1 MNQSLIYLDR
11 VGDAPVPEG
20 YKLVETEVDFLR
32 LAPEGNRLMVR
43 GDRLCNWAND
53 YFKGRR
59 ITVRETQSPARE
71 IQTAVPFIAEVDA
84 KDLYERIGS
93 DMFANLERPLR
104 PLHILEALFP
114 MRMWRDEPSLA
125 HAAEWLVWL
134 YKQQPDLLIRNVF
147 SSILDRWRANANEP
161 ERLIYQANDGKEAGE
176 CLRAWLYIAPRPEF
190 TDMGVFPH
198 AVPRD
203 LMEEAGRVWN
213 ERIIHSKGDAFE
225 EIMRQPIPG
234 PLRRAAAEETA
245 AYLSKNPDRLTRAR
259 FRELQ
264 RFLSLERQEELTR
277 LLPPEPPT
285 ELPAQIKDILAW
297 FELEYLPYRLWQSRY
312 GDQEAAGI
320 ARLAARRFAEWY
332 LAEYPKGLVG
342 GVLHEHLIFNQ
353 TIIPDREAGM
363 VTIVIV
369 LDGLHAEDARRL
381 VMALERDVTRLTLLE
396 ERYVLAVIPT
406 VTQFAKDALL
416 KGRDPGEAKDKPS
429 LAPVLPE
436 RIDPTHQLAKA
447 RPGDVLVWRVMEPD
461 STYHGRNTY
470 DTLARAIESALNR
483 VSLTIGDITRNVPNE
498 ASLRVIITTDHGR
511 YLDKASRT
519 VVIPPGMQSHGRAAW
534 GKRLHDFDD
543 TGVLFEDEIAYLHGE
558 RFGLPEDVAEAAV
571 FVDAGMFLTNDGKA
585 GSEAY
590 PHGGASPEEVIVP
603 WLVFHRDWQVPD
615 VSITLIG
622 SGVAGRKGEARL
634 QVTNLSDL
642 PLTISR
648 ITLHFADSTSHVH
661 ELKVTINPRD
671 NNGISVT
678 LDPWPTEAEYEKA
691 TAQAAICLPAGQ
703 QFNIPIKLDLT
714 VEELYRRDNILE
726 DLE

>member
-32 LAPEGNRLMVR
+32 LAPEGNHLMVR

-59 ITVRETQSPARE
+59 ITVRETQSPTRE
-71 IQTAVPFIAEVDA
+71 IQTAVPFISEVDA

-93 DMFANLERPLR
+93 DVFANLERPLR

-198 AVPRD
+198 AVPHD
-203 LMEEAGRVWN
+203 LMKEARRVWN
-213 ERIIHSKGDAFE
+213 ERIINSKGDASE

-234 PLRRAAAEETA
+234 LLRRAAAEETA
-245 AYLSKNPDRLTRAR
+245 AYLSNNPVQLTRGA
-259 FRELQ
+259 FGAIQ
-264 RFLSLERQEELTR
+264 RFLSLTQQEKLTK

-285 ELPAQIKDILAW
+285 EFPAQIKDILTW
-297 FELEYLPYRLWQSRY
+297 FELEYLPYRLWQSRH
-312 GDQEAAGI
+312 GDQAA
-320 ARLAARRFAEWY
+320 AAAAESAARRFAEWY

-342 GVLHEHLIFNQ
+342 GLLHEKLIFNQ
-353 TIIPDREAGM
+353 TLALGGEDELT
-363 VTIVIV
+363 TIVIV
-369 LDGLHAEDARRL
+369 LDGLHAGDAHQL
-381 VMALERDVTRLTLLE
+381 IMALGQDVDRLTLLE
-396 ERYVLAVIPT
+396 ERYVFAVIPT
-406 VTQFAKDALL
+406 ITQFAKDALL
-416 KGRDPGEAKDKPS
+416 KGRDPGGARGKS
-429 LAPVLPE
+429 LPTPVLPE
-436 RIDPTHQLAKA
+436 RIDPSHQLAKA

-461 STYHGRNTY
+461 KTYHGQNTY
-470 DTLARAIESALNR
+470 DTLTRAIESALNR
-483 VSLTIGDITRNVPNE
+483 VSLTISDIVQNVPDE
-498 ASLRVIITTDHGR
+498 SKLRVIITTDHGR
-511 YLDKASRT
+511 YLDRASRT
-519 VVIPPGMQSHGRAAW
+519 TAVPPGMQSHGRAAW
-534 GKRLHDFDD
+534 GGRLHDFDD

-558 RFGLPEDVAEAAV
+558 RFGLPEDAAEAAV
-571 FVDAGMFLTNDGKA
+571 FVDAGMFLTNDGKT
-585 GSEAY
+585 GSEVY

-603 WLVFHRDWQVPD
+603 WLVFHRDWKAPEVP
-615 VSITLIG
+615 IALTG
-622 SGVAGRKGEARL
+622 RGVAGRQGEARL
-634 QVTNLSDL
+634 QATNLSDI
-642 PLTISR
+642 PLLISH
-648 ITLHFADSTSHVH
+648 ITLHFADSPSREHTL
-661 ELKVTINPRD
+661 ELTLRPRD
-671 NNGISVT
+671 KSEVSFALG
-678 LDPWPTEAEYEKA
+678 PWPSEAENEAA
-691 TAQAAICLPAGQ
+691 TAQVTIRLPAGE
-703 QFNIPIKLDLT
+703 QFNIPVRLELA
-714 VEELYRRDNILE
+714 VEEMYRRDNILE